1 MRTKQQVVKCCPP
14 AGACPEQVERAGM
27 TVACIGMGD
36 SKTARIGWIDEFKGF
51 VLLLVCLYHV
61 EQSFPQA
68 QMGML
73 HLSALRMSAFFFIS
87 GMLFSTRRFG
97 NFKDYFIHKTRVLLV
112 PYILLSLLFLAL
124 DPVLYNFDLFPKA
137 PRMTV
142 MNIRPEIAT
151 IWDYIYWNLAK
162 IFVAGKSSIGSGPL
176 WFVFTL
182 YSVSLIFYGV
192 QKVAICVTNK
202 GRSPVKPGMTSRVII
217 ALIAIASL
225 AGGWLLYVNH
235 IRLPLGIERDLTV
248 LFFFANG
255 WLCKGELK
263 DPRLRGDDKKERGNG
278 SHAKSTLS
286 LIVAT
291 TVAFAAYAYLEVPDP
306 NFSIMN
312 NDLGKSLPI
321 FVASSIFGIAG
332 LVAAFI
338 LADKLPNIAPIRFI
352 KGILRNI
359 SRNALV
365 ILAVH
370 WYILLVMRLLFREAI
385 NKPGIAYLAIPI
397 VIAVVIGAI
406 PLFRCKLYKL
416 LGKQKISVRESLSIR
431 D

>member
-1 MRTKQQVVKCCPP
+1 MVLSNQT
-14 AGACPEQVERAGM
+14 
-27 TVACIGMGD
+27 
-36 SKTARIGWIDEFKGF
+36 RIGWIDEFKGF

-61 EQSFPQA
+61 EQSFSYA
-68 QMGML
+68 NMGML

-87 GMLFSTRRFG
+87 GMLFSTRRFP
-97 NFKDYFIHKTRVLLV
+97 NFKSYFIHKSKVLLL

-124 DPVLYNFDLFPKA
+124 DPVVYNFDLFPKA

-142 MNIRPEIAT
+142 MNIRPEIASV
-151 IWDYIYWNLAK
+151 WAYIYWNLAK

-182 YSVSLIFYGV
+182 YSVSLMFYGV
-192 QKVAICVTNK
+192 QKFA
-202 GRSPVKPGMTSRVII
+202 SRLKAPRAATII
-217 ALIAIASL
+217 IAIACL
-225 AGGWLLYVNH
+225 AGGWLLYRHH

-248 LFFFANG
+248 LFFFACG
-255 WLCKGELK
+255 WLSKEPIRNTLCGKG
-263 DPRLRGDDKKERGNG
+263 KKGIPW
-278 SHAKSTLS
+278 S
-286 LIVAT
+286 LVVASSIT
-291 TVAFAAYAYLEVPDP
+291 AFFLYAAFEIPDP

-321 FVASSIFGIAG
+321 FVASSFFGIAG
-332 LVAAFI
+332 LVTAFVA
-338 LADKLPNIAPIRFI
+338 ADKIPNIGPIRI
-352 KGILRNI
+352 LKGILRNI

-370 WYILLVMRLLFREAI
+370 WYILLVMRLLFRATF
-385 NKPGIAYLAIPI
+385 NKPGVAYISIAIVAAG
-397 VIAVVIGAI
+397 VIAAI

-416 LGKQKISVRESLSIR
+416 LGKQPASVRESLNIR

>member
-1 MRTKQQVVKCCPP
+1 
-14 AGACPEQVERAGM
+14 
-27 TVACIGMGD
+27 MG
-36 SKTARIGWIDEFKGF
+36 RIGWIDEFKGF

-61 EQSFPQA
+61 EQSFSYA
-68 QMGML
+68 QMGTL

-87 GMLFSTRRFG
+87 GMLFSTRRFDS
-97 NFKDYFIHKTRVLLV
+97 FKSYFIHKTKVLLI

-142 MNIRPEIAT
+142 MNIHPVIT
-151 IWDYIYWNLAK
+151 GTWDYIYWNLAK

-182 YSVSLIFYGV
+182 YSVSLMFYGV
-192 QKVAICVTNK
+192 QWVAIHFFSQTGKEMPHQVRHDNK
-202 GRSPVKPGMTSRVII
+202 KAEKTESVSKLFIAVFAII
-217 ALIAIASL
+217 SL
-225 AGGWLLYVNH
+225 AGGWFLYKNH

-248 LFFFANG
+248 LFFFACG
-255 WLCKGELK
+255 WLSK
-263 DPRLRGDDKKERGNG
+263 DPIRNRLCVKGKK
-278 SHAKSTLS
+278 SIPWS
-286 LIVAT
+286 LAVAT
-291 TVAFAAYAYLEVPDP
+291 SITAFILYAAFEVPDP

-312 NDLGKSLPI
+312 NILGKSLPI
-321 FVASSIFGIAG
+321 FIASSFFGIAG
-332 LVAAFI
+332 LVTAFVA
-338 LADKLPNIAPIRFI
+338 ADKIPNIGPIRI
-352 KGILRNI
+352 VKGILRNI

-370 WYILLVMRLLFREAI
+370 WNILLVMRLLFRDAL
-385 NKPGIAYLAIPI
+385 NKPGIAYLSIAIVAAG
-397 VIAVVIGAI
+397 VIAAI

-416 LGKQKISVRESLSIR
+416 LGKQPASVRESLNIR

>member
-1 MRTKQQVVKCCPP
+1 MVLSNQT
-14 AGACPEQVERAGM
+14 
-27 TVACIGMGD
+27 
-36 SKTARIGWIDEFKGF
+36 RIGWIDEFKGF

-61 EQSFPQA
+61 EQSFSYA
-68 QMGML
+68 NMGML

-87 GMLFSTRRFG
+87 GMLFSTRRFP
-97 NFKDYFIHKTRVLLV
+97 NFKSYFIHKSKVLLL

-124 DPVLYNFDLFPKA
+124 DPVVYNFDLFPKA

-142 MNIRPEIAT
+142 MNIRLEIASV
-151 IWDYIYWNLAK
+151 WDYIYWNLAK

-182 YSVSLIFYGV
+182 YSVSLMFYGV
-192 QKVAICVTNK
+192 QKFA
-202 GRSPVKPGMTSRVII
+202 SRLKAPRAATII
-217 ALIAIASL
+217 IAIASL
-225 AGGWLLYVNH
+225 AGGWLLYRHH

-248 LFFFANG
+248 LFFFACG
-255 WLCKGELK
+255 WLSKEPIRNKLCGKG
-263 DPRLRGDDKKERGNG
+263 KKGIPW
-278 SHAKSTLS
+278 S
-286 LIVAT
+286 LVVASSIT
-291 TVAFAAYAYLEVPDP
+291 AFILYAAFEIPDP

-321 FVASSIFGIAG
+321 FVASSFFGIAG
-332 LVAAFI
+332 LVTAFVA
-338 LADKLPNIAPIRFI
+338 ADKIPNIGPIRI
-352 KGILRNI
+352 LKGILRNI

-370 WYILLVMRLLFREAI
+370 WYILLVMRLLFRATF
-385 NKPGIAYLAIPI
+385 NKPGVAYISIAIVAAG
-397 VIAVVIGAI
+397 VIAAI

-416 LGKQKISVRESLSIR
+416 LGKQPASVRESLNIR

>member
-1 MRTKQQVVKCCPP
+1 MSDK
-14 AGACPEQVERAGM
+14 AM
-27 TVACIGMGD
+27 
-36 SKTARIGWIDEFKGF
+36 ARIGWIDEFKGF

-87 GMLFSTRRFG
+87 GMLFSTRRFPD
-97 NFKDYFIHKTRVLLV
+97 FKSYLVHKTRVLLV
-112 PYILLSLLFLAL
+112 PYILLSLLFLVL

-142 MNIRPEIAT
+142 MNIKPEIAT
-151 IWDYIYWNLAK
+151 VWDYIYWNLAK
-162 IFVAGKSSIGSGPL
+162 IIVAGKSSIGSGPL

-182 YSVSLIFYGV
+182 YSVSLLFYGM
-192 QKVAICVTNK
+192 QKVA
-202 GRSPVKPGMTSRVII
+202 GRISVRRGREIPACAGMTTGII
-217 ALIAIASL
+217 ALAAIASL

-255 WLCKGELK
+255 WLCKGALK
-263 DPRLRGDDKKERGNG
+263 DPHLRGDDVRGKNIL
-278 SHAKSTLS
+278 AL
-286 LIVAT
+286 VAAT
-291 TVAFAAYAYLEVPDP
+291 IVAFAAYAYLEVPDP

-312 NDLGKSLPI
+312 NDLGKSLPV
-321 FVASSIFGIAG
+321 FLASSFFGIAG
-332 LVAAFI
+332 LVATFMF
-338 LADKLPNIAPIRFI
+338 ADKLPNIAPFRII

-370 WYILLVMRLLFREAI
+370 WYTLLVMRLLFRDTF
-385 NKPGIAYLAIPI
+385 NKPGIVYLVIP
-397 VIAVVIGAI
+397 VVAAVVIVAI

-416 LGKQKISVRESLSIR
+416 LGKQKISARESLNIK

>member
-1 MRTKQQVVKCCPP
+1 MVLRNQT
-14 AGACPEQVERAGM
+14 
-27 TVACIGMGD
+27 
-36 SKTARIGWIDEFKGF
+36 RIGWIDEFKGF

-61 EQSFPQA
+61 EQSFSYA
-68 QMGML
+68 NMGML

-87 GMLFSTRRFG
+87 GMLFSTRRFP
-97 NFKDYFIHKTRVLLV
+97 NFKTYFIHKSKVLLL

-124 DPVLYNFDLFPKA
+124 DPVVYNFDLFPKA

-142 MNIRPEIAT
+142 MNIRPEIASV
-151 IWDYIYWNLAK
+151 WDYIYWNLAK

-182 YSVSLIFYGV
+182 YSVSLMFYGV
-192 QKVAICVTNK
+192 QKFA
-202 GRSPVKPGMTSRVII
+202 SRLKAPRAATII
-217 ALIAIASL
+217 IAIASL
-225 AGGWLLYVNH
+225 AGGWLLYRHH

-248 LFFFANG
+248 LFFFTCG
-255 WLCKGELK
+255 WLSREPIRNTLCGKG
-263 DPRLRGDDKKERGNG
+263 KKGIPW
-278 SHAKSTLS
+278 S
-286 LIVAT
+286 LVVASSVT
-291 TVAFAAYAYLEVPDP
+291 AFILYAAFEIPDP

-321 FVASSIFGIAG
+321 FVASSFFGIAG
-332 LVAAFI
+332 LVTAFVA
-338 LADKLPNIAPIRFI
+338 ADKIPNIGPIRI
-352 KGILRNI
+352 LKGILRNI

-370 WYILLVMRLLFREAI
+370 WYILLVMRLLFRATF
-385 NKPGIAYLAIPI
+385 NKPGVAYISIAIVAAG
-397 VIAVVIGAI
+397 VIAAI

-416 LGKQKISVRESLSIR
+416 LGKQPASVRESLNIR

>member
-1 MRTKQQVVKCCPP
+1 MSDK
-14 AGACPEQVERAGM
+14 A
-27 TVACIGMGD
+27 
-36 SKTARIGWIDEFKGF
+36 TARIGWIDEFKGF

-97 NFKDYFIHKTRVLLV
+97 SFKDYFIHKTRVLLV

-124 DPVLYNFDLFPKA
+124 DPVLYNFNLFPKA

-142 MNIRPEIAT
+142 MNIRPEIVT
-151 IWDYIYWNLAK
+151 VWDYIYWNLAK

-192 QKVAICVTNK
+192 QKIFPRRAIFFV
-202 GRSPVKPGMTSRVII
+202 S
-217 ALIAIASL
+217 LASL
-225 AGGWLLYVNH
+225 AGGWILYANH

-255 WLCKGELK
+255 WLCKGLLK
-263 DPRLRGDDKKERGNG
+263 DPRLRGDDNKRN
-278 SHAKSTLS
+278 ALLAAAT
-286 LIVAT
+286 IVS
-291 TVAFAAYAYLEVPDP
+291 FAAYAYLEVPDP

-321 FVASSIFGIAG
+321 FVASSFFGIAG
-332 LVAAFI
+332 LIGAFV
-338 LADKLPNIAPIRFI
+338 LADRLPNAAPVRFA

-370 WYILLVMRLLFREAI
+370 WYTLLVMRLLFRASF
-385 NKPGIAYLAIPI
+385 NKPGIAYLAIPV

-416 LGKQKISVRESLSIR
+416 LGKQKISARESLNIK